1 MVNYRRQVGFTLVE
15 LLVVLAIIGLLA
27 GLVGPK
33 VLNQL
38 GGAKTDAAAV
48 QIRDF
53 ENALDIYM
61 LDTGKF
67 PTTEQGLEA
76 LVKDPGVPG
85 WNGPYLRRN
94 ELPLDPWQNDYQYKF
109 PGDKADYDVFSFGAD
124 GRPGGEGDNA
134 DIGNW
139 QTR

>member
-1 MVNYRRQVGFTLVE
+1 MKKQQLGFTLVE

-38 GGAKTDAAAV
+38 GGAKADTAGV

-53 ENALDIYM
+53 EQALEIYM

-67 PTTEQGLEA
+67 PSTEQGLEA
-76 LVKDPGVPG
+76 LVKDPGDVSG
-85 WNGPYLRRN
+85 WNGSYLRRN
-94 ELPLDPWQNDYQYKF
+94 DLPQDPWNNDYQYRF
-109 PGDKADYDVFSFGAD
+109 PGEHGDVDVMSYGAD

-139 QTR
+139 TLQ

>member
-1 MVNYRRQVGFTLVE
+1 MSNKRQAGFTLVE

-38 GGAKTDAAAV
+38 GGAKTDTAGV

-53 ENALDIYM
+53 EQALEIYM

-76 LVKDPGVPG
+76 LVQNPGSVAG
-85 WNGPYLRRN
+85 WDGPYLRRN
-94 ELPLDPWQNDYQYKF
+94 ELPQDPWNNDYQYKF
-109 PGDKADYDVFSFGAD
+109 PGENGEFDVLSYGAD

-134 DIGNW
+134 DLGNW
-139 QTR
+139 QVR

>member
-1 MVNYRRQVGFTLVE
+1 MKNRKQTGFTLVE

-38 GGAKTDAAAV
+38 GGAKSKTALV

-53 ENALDIYM
+53 ESAIEVYM
-61 LDTGKF
+61 LDTGQF
-67 PTTEQGLEA
+67 PTSEQGLEA
-76 LVKDPGVPG
+76 LVSDPGVAG
-85 WNGPYLRRN
+85 WNGPYLRRS
-94 ELPLDPWQNDYQYKF
+94 EIPEDPWNNAYEYRY
-109 PGDKADYDVFSFGAD
+109 PGDRADFDIYSYGAD
-124 GRPGGEGDNA
+124 GKPGGEGDNE

-139 QTR
+139 Q